1 VTEWHACYS
10 QRWMEDPSS
19 MDQGSRLM
27 GQTIEIGGVQPS
39 CCLVDV
45 ELHMQIAGGLVGAC
59 WARSITISGFRDRG
73 RTECSS
79 VLGLRNLARRLCQLQ
94 FQMSAFQALRRLRA
108 IQSFLIRPSTAAATS
123 VPNPTSKHPRSNQ
136 GSPRAFRSCRCAG
149 ADLSFSPQQRITPA
163 V

>member
-1 VTEWHACYS
+1 MPATALDGRPIVH
-10 QRWMEDPSS
+10 
-19 MDQGSRLM
+19 GSRVEAHGSSNRDRWGPAQL
-27 GQTIEIGGVQPS
+27 
-39 CCLVDV
+39 CLVDV

-59 WARSITISGFRDRG
+59 WARSITISGFRDGG

-79 VLGLRNLARRLCQLQ
+79 VLGLRNLARRFCQLQ

-123 VPNPTSKHPRSNQ
+123 VPNPTSKYPRSNQ

-149 ADLSFSPQQRITPA
+149 ADLSFSPQQRIRLA